1 MFELLHYQKKD
12 GPDLFGL
19 WLEGLKDRRAKARIT
34 ARLLRLHNGNFGDCK
49 PVGEGVWEQRI
60 DWGPGYRVYYAIQN
74 KRVVLLC
81 DGGLQ
86 AHPRCRHHQSH
97 WPMERMAV
105 VINFI
110 QLWNQI
116 Y

>member
-19 WLEGLKDRRAKARIT
+19 WLEGLKDRQAKARIT

-60 DWGPGYRVYYAIQN
+60 DWGPGYRVYYAIEN

-81 DGGLQ
+81 DGGDKRTQ
-86 AHPRCRHHQSH
+86 DADITRAIGRWKEWQS
-97 WPMERMAV
+97 RGKK
-105 VINFI
+105 
-110 QLWNQI
+110 
-116 Y
+116 

>member
-19 WLEGLKDRRAKARIT
+19 WLEGLKDRQAKARIT

-60 DWGPGYRVYYAIQN
+60 DWGLGYRVYYAIEN

-81 DGGLQ
+81 DGGDKRTQ
-86 AHPRCRHHQSH
+86 DADITRAIGRWKEWQS
-97 WPMERMAV
+97 
-105 VINFI
+105 IGKK
-110 QLWNQI
+110 
-116 Y
+116 